1 MQSPLA
7 PFCLLLVCAAGC
19 GAGAVTEQDAVA
31 RAYDDLLTRGELR
44 QVIPMESTPEDSM
57 ALAKQYI
64 DNWLR
69 DRVLMFNAEQNLS
82 LAQKDVEAELQAYR
96 RSLIL
101 HAYEQA
107 LIDEKLDTAVSAS
120 EVELY
125 YRGNE
130 KNFVLKDDIVRVR
143 WFKVREDDRR
153 TLERIEDLWRSDD
166 QQKLRELEIWR
177 AQRGIGITDTGEDW
191 TDFNELLKE
200 VPIETANPT
209 DFLAHAKKIV
219 VKDSVSTYFVD
230 LLEHRLRTA
239 PAPLQ
244 RVAPSIRAIII
255 NQRKLRLLEGMRND
269 LYDHA
274 RANKDVELL
283 H

>member
-1 MQSPLA
+1 
-7 PFCLLLVCAAGC
+7 
-19 GAGAVTEQDAVA
+19 
-31 RAYDDLLTRGELR
+31 
-44 QVIPMESTPEDSM
+44 MESTPEDSM

-107 LIDEKLDTAVSAS
+107 LIDEKLDTAVSVS
-120 EVELY
+120 EVEQY
-125 YRGNE
+125 YLGNE

-177 AQRGIGITDTGEDW
+177 AQRGIGITDTGDDW
-191 TDFNELLKE
+191 IDFNELLKE

-209 DFLAHAKKIV
+209 DFLAHAQKIV
-219 VKDSVSTYFVD
+219 VKDSVNTYFVD

-239 PAPLQ
+239 TAPLQ

>member
-1 MQSPLA
+1 MS
-7 PFCLLLVCAAGC
+7 LLLVCATGC

-31 RAYDDLLTRGELR
+31 RAYDDVLTLGEIR
-44 QVIPMESTPEDSM
+44 QVIPMESTPEDSV

-82 LAQKDVEAELQAYR
+82 LAQKDVEVELQAYR

-107 LIDEKLDTAVSAS
+107 LIDEKLDTTVSAA
-120 EVELY
+120 EVEQY
-125 YRGNE
+125 YTGNE

-143 WFKVREDDRR
+143 WFKVRQEDRK
-153 TLERIEDLWRSDD
+153 TLELIEDLWRSTD
-166 QQKLRELEIWR
+166 QQKLRELEIWL
-177 AQRGIGITDTGEDW
+177 AQRGIGITDTGDDW
-191 TDFNELLKE
+191 TDFNDLLKE
-200 VPIETANPT
+200 VPIETGNPT
-209 DFLAHAKKIV
+209 DFLAHANRIV
-219 VKDSVSTYFVD
+219 VKDSVSTYFVH
-230 LLEHRLRTA
+230 LLEHRLRTTT
-239 PAPLQ
+239 APLQ
-244 RVAPSIRAIII
+244 RVAPGIRAIII

-274 RANKDVELL
+274 LANKDVEVL